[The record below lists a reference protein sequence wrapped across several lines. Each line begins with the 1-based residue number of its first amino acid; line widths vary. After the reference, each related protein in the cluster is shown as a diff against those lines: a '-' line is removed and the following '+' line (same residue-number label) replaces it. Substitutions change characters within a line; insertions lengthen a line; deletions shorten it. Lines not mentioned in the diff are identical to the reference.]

1 MINCN
6 LITTAKLWYAKYRE
20 PYTTEDLGKLYKKE
34 NKTGFLFPPTTL
46 YYMLQKKNLGK
57 AWQEQPLVKN
67 GEKKK
72 SLKQDI
78 VKHDNTHANML
89 FGTPILPAYFILGA
103 SGAYLGAAACQI
115 GATGAYGGIGA
126 GSLGSNMGGYGSSM
140 ASNPGG
146 CASGRCGAGGCAIGA
161 GACAGGGG
169 GWGGGG
175 GGCGGGGG
183 GGCSGGGG

>member
-78 VKHDNTHANML
+78 VKHDNSKCLMT
-89 FGTPILPAYFILGA
+89 FSDSIIL
-103 SGAYLGAAACQI
+103 QI
-115 GATGAYGGIGA
+115 
-126 GSLGSNMGGYGSSM
+126 
-140 ASNPGG
+140 
-146 CASGRCGAGGCAIGA
+146 C
-161 GACAGGGG
+161 
-169 GWGGGG
+169 
-175 GGCGGGGG
+175 
-183 GGCSGGGG
+183 